1 MKSKTRQ
8 RANSRNWFAWMPLAQ
23 VGFDG
28 REVFTEFP
36 TGSPS
41 AKPTR
46 APKGARQQEFEPIRF
61 SYTYSSWPFVELG
74 DRPSIEESISE
85 ELAHALMAWAR
96 KMELSFSHE
105 TGFAIPEV
113 GEKLNAEYL
122 VLSERLKAEGV
133 DNVTDLWWS

>member
-1 MKSKTRQ
+1 
-8 RANSRNWFAWMPLAQ
+8 MPLAQ

-36 TGSPS
+36 GSLPS
-41 AKPTR
+41 AKATR
-46 APKGARQQEFEPIRF
+46 ASKTARQQELEPIRF
-61 SYTYSSWPFVELG
+61 SYNYSSWPFVELG
-74 DRPSIEESISE
+74 DRPSIEESISD
-85 ELAHALMAWAR
+85 ELAHDLMVWAS

-105 TGFAIPEV
+105 TGFASPEAGQV
-113 GEKLNAEYL
+113 LNAEYL